1 MLVEVLRELSHL
13 LIKHRTNLLEFFLR
27 PLSHAAYNSLTW
39 RKIGDWDLR
48 VGIKDLLH
56 MVHDDFLSPVI
67 SKKLCVGEILVKI
80 DLFYDLK
87 VGEVASLDFW
97 VGF

>member
-1 MLVEVLRELSHL
+1 
-13 LIKHRTNLLEFFLR
+13 
-27 PLSHAAYNSLTW
+27 
-39 RKIGDWDLR
+39 
-48 VGIKDLLH
+48 

-87 VGEVASLDFW
+87 VGEIASLDFW